1 MPGRA
6 LHSLTRVLPALV
18 THAHSRAAV
27 AGIRALGAA
36 DVEVAAIAAQ
46 RSAAGL
52 WSRHTDIRATG
63 PESDDADAW
72 RARIAE
78 LAARHGPIVVYPG
91 QEEGIAPLVREPVAP
106 GVVLPY
112 PGADAVER
120 VRDKRELHTLSR
132 TAGCP
137 SPDVLAEGPAATVL
151 ESLPP
156 TPCVL
161 KSPGLSDALPAA
173 LMCDSDDMLRRAL
186 EDVPGDEPVIVQ
198 EHVDGALVAVTV
210 VLDRDGTVVARLQQS
225 ALRLW
230 PTTAGAS
237 SLGRTVPPDL
247 DLIER
252 VATLLRTAGYWGLA
266 QIQLLGTDSGP
277 RAIDVNP
284 RFYGSLPL
292 AKAAGVNL
300 PLAWHQVA
308 IGERPRPQLD
318 YRVGATYRW
327 LEGELTA
334 AWRGERSRLRTR
346 PRAPR
351 AGAMWAWEDPVPGLV
366 LASDVLA
373 PRLRRLTGRLSR

>member
-1 MPGRA
+1 MP
-6 LHSLTRVLPALV
+6 PALV

-36 DVEVAAIAAQ
+36 GVEVVAVASR

-52 WSRHTDIRATG
+52 WSRHTAVRTTG
-63 PESDDADAW
+63 PGSDDPDAW
-72 RARIAE
+72 RACVAQ

-91 QEEGIAPLVREPVAP
+91 QEEGIAPLVREPVAD

-112 PGADAVER
+112 PGAAAVER
-120 VRDKRELHTLSR
+120 VRDKRELHALSR
-132 TAGCP
+132 EAGIP
-137 SPDVLAEGPAATVL
+137 SPGVLAEGPASAVL
-151 ESLPP
+151 ESLPDAP
-156 TPCVL
+156 SVL
-161 KSPGLSDALPAA
+161 KSPGLSDALPVA
-173 LMCDSDDMLRRAL
+173 LMCSDGDELRSAL
-186 EDVPGDEPVIVQ
+186 EQVPPDEHVIVQ
-198 EHVDGALVAVTV
+198 ERAEGALVAVTV

-237 SLGRTVPPDL
+237 SLGRTVPPDP

-252 VATLLRTAGYWGLA
+252 VAALLRAAGYWGLA
-266 QIQLLGTDSGP
+266 QIQLVDTTEGP

-300 PLAWHQVA
+300 AAAWHQVA
-308 IGERPRPQLD
+308 IGERARPQLD
-318 YRVGATYRW
+318 YRVGVTYRW

-334 AWRGERSRLRTR
+334 AWNGERSRLRNR
-346 PRAPR
+346 PSGPR
-351 AGAMWAWEDPVPGLV
+351 AGAMWAWDDPAPALV
-366 LASDVLA
+366 LAADAAA